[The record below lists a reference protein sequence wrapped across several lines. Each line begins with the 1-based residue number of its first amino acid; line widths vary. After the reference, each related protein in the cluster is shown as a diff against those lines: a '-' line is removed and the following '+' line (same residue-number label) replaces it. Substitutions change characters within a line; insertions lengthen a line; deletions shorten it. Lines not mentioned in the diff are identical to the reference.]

1 MLSKKRDYILSAI
14 KYDHPVYRSFIK
26 KEKKLKMVFSGMEK
40 KRTQDLPKTY
50 YDAAQF
56 YFGWKSSWEKRKKIF
71 DKKSDFVEISK
82 YKSQDLD
89 EPSDW
94 IYAERLWR
102 LNN

>member
-1 MLSKKRDYILSAI
+1 
-14 KYDHPVYRSFIK
+14 
-26 KEKKLKMVFSGMEK
+26 MVLVEWK

-56 YFGWKSSWEKRKKIF
+56 YFAGKAHGKKKKNF
-71 DKKSDFVEISK
+71 RQKSDFVEISK

-94 IYAERLWR
+94 LC
-102 LNN
+102 